1 MSASH
6 PRSSKCGPHVE
17 LASNDVARVMRCP
30 CGTVHLHLHPNGV
43 SLRMNADSLRHVA
56 NALGAASR
64 LVDMVDGATT
74 PSDAVN

>member
-17 LASNDVARVMRCP
+17 LVSNDAVRVMRCT
-30 CGTVHLHLHPNGV
+30 CGTVHVHVHANGV
-43 SLRMNADSLRHVA
+43 SLRMNTDSLRHLA

-64 LVDMVDGATT
+64 LVDMVDGAST
-74 PSDAVN
+74 PSDAIN